1 MTGARARVQ
10 IADADVTGIAVANG
24 VVVIEARGH
33 ECSVVLDERVVR
45 RALAVIEAEANARG
59 VWARDDALDGSGL

>member
-1 MTGARARVQ
+1 MSTGARARVQ
-10 IADADVTGIAVANG
+10 IADGDVTGIAVASG

-45 RALAVIEAEANARG
+45 RALAVIEAE
-59 VWARDDALDGSGL
+59 WALHAFAEES